1 MPANQK
7 YLTTS
12 KWKRFAKITAGVFG
26 GYAISA
32 SLHMLIALWFSY
44 HKTVLITAVY
54 SLFLVW
60 MLFFILAFLFKSP
73 CKIWAVYLVIIAV
86 NCLAVYYGKLY
97 HQIV

>member
-12 KWKRFAKITAGVFG
+12 KWERLAKITAGLFG

-32 SLHMLIALWFSY
+32 SIHVLIALWLPC
-44 HKTVLITAVY
+44 HKLVLITSVY

-60 MLFFILAFLFKSP
+60 MLFFVLAFLFKKSW
-73 CKIWAVYLVIIAV
+73 KTLVIYLVIIAV
-86 NCLAVYYGKLY
+86 NCLVIYYGKLY
-97 HQIV
+97 YPVV